1 MVPAPVPA
9 PRRVAPVDSC
19 PAKTALADL
28 LVHVFAEAA
37 ADARQIKDKLCEKLG
52 APVFIDSDDL
62 MDLRQLQLQVT
73 QSDVLVLFQ
82 TRNLLTRPWC
92 LVEIFTALKNEVPIV
107 AVCVAGAFPYDFA
120 DAQKFLDNFEV
131 ELEARNPGAGE
142 VVRQCGI
149 ELGEMAELLR
159 ESVPFIISKRWEPG
173 ASQAVLDAQLEDIV
187 QAMESAKQQHPTTNL
202 LASTMHGG
210 GLADNL
216 L

>member
-1 MVPAPVPA
+1 M
-9 PRRVAPVDSC
+9 
-19 PAKTALADL
+19 ADL

-62 MDLRQLQLQVT
+62 MDLRKLQLQVT

-149 ELGEMAELLR
+149 ELAEMARLLQ

-187 QAMESAKQQHPTTNL
+187 QAMESAKQQH
-202 LASTMHGG
+202 STAEFGVELPSSAVRG
-210 GLADNL
+210 DRLGDNL